1 MIKDIAAVP
10 AWNSRGEKTV
20 KVVVKTDKGAFFAY
34 APSGK
39 SKGRWEAPV
48 LSVEQIMQETP
59 EIRKN
64 LTGLDEGDWE
74 KFDSHIE
81 QVCGRNFEKCGAN
94 FACALSMAVI
104 RAASLNRVYKILG
117 GGAAF
122 PYPIGNVVGGGAHMG
137 STAIQEFLVI
147 PVKAKTIA
155 EAVETNIAVWQE
167 VGRVLSRSR
176 HIGRNDEGAWI
187 SGTDD
192 VQTMDVVVEAAE
204 HNGARVGID
213 VAASQLFIKGKY
225 QWASLKKEFSTS
237 EQLEF
242 LKMMIEKYRL
252 VYVEDPF
259 NENDYAAFAELR
271 KSVKC
276 IICGDDLYASQALR
290 IGQGAQHGATNAA
303 IIKIDQAGTVSR
315 ALRAVDACDN
325 GQMAYVVSH
334 RSGETCDSFI
344 ADFAVG
350 TGAKFIKCGIAGG
363 ERTAKLNRLLEIWNE
378 VSETTA
384 PQMYGRI

>member
-1 MIKDIAAVP
+1 VINDISVIP
-10 AWNSRGEKTV
+10 AWNGRGEKTIKV
-20 KVVVKTDKGAFFAY
+20 KVATEKGVFSAY

-39 SKGRWEAPV
+39 SKGKWETAV
-48 LSVEQIMQETP
+48 LPADQVI
-59 EIRKN
+59 KN
-64 LTGLDEGDWE
+64 FPDIKKQLIGLDEGDWE

-81 QVCGRNFEKCGAN
+81 QVCGRNFERCGAN
-94 FACALSMAVI
+94 FSAALSMAVI
-104 RAASLNRVYKILG
+104 RAASGNRVYKLLG

-122 PYPIGNVVGGGAHMG
+122 PYPIGNVAGGGAHMG

-147 PVKAKTIA
+147 PVKAKTIT
-155 EAVETNIAVWQE
+155 EAIETNFAVWQE
-167 VGRVLSRSR
+167 AGRVLSRSR

-192 VQTMDVVVEAAE
+192 VQTLDVVTAAAE
-204 HNGARVGID
+204 AHGARVGLD
-213 VAASQLFIKGKY
+213 VAASQLFSKNKY
-225 QWASLKKEFSTS
+225 QWASLKKEFNTT
-237 EQLEF
+237 EQFEF
-242 LKMMIEKYRL
+242 LKMMIEKYKL

-259 NENDYAAFAELR
+259 NENDYAAFAELK
-271 KSVKC
+271 KSTKC

-303 IIKIDQAGTVSR
+303 VIKMDQAGTVSR
-315 ALRAVDACDN
+315 AMRAIDACEN
-325 GQMAYVVSH
+325 AQMAHVVSH

-363 ERTAKLNRLLEIWNE
+363 ERTAKLNRLLEIW
-378 VSETTA
+378 SETESPA
-384 PQMYGRI
+384 MAGSKF

>member
-1 MIKDIAAVP
+1 MIKDISAVP
-10 AWNSRGEKTV
+10 AWNGRCEKTV
-20 KVVVKTDKGAFFAY
+20 KVSVKTDKGVFSSY

-39 SKGRWEAPV
+39 SKGRWEAPA
-48 LSVEQIMQETP
+48 LSAEQALQALP
-59 EIRKN
+59 EINKQ

-122 PYPIGNVVGGGAHMG
+122 PYPIGNVAGGGAHMG

-155 EAVETNIAVWQE
+155 EAIETNIAVWQE
-167 VGRVLSRSR
+167 AGRVFNRAR
-176 HIGRNDEGAWI
+176 HTGRNDEGAWI

-192 VQTMDVVVEAAE
+192 VQTLDVVAAAAE
-204 HNGARVGID
+204 SHGARVGLD

-225 QWASLKKEFSTS
+225 NWASLKKEFNTG

-259 NENDYAAFAELR
+259 NENDYAAFAELK
-271 KSVKC
+271 KSTKC

-290 IGQGAQHGATNAA
+290 IGQGGQHGATNAA
-303 IIKIDQAGTVSR
+303 IIKMDQAGTVSR

-325 GQMAYVVSH
+325 AQMAYVVSH

-350 TGAKFIKCGIAGG
+350 TGAKFIKCGISGG

-378 VSETTA
+378 SESA
-384 PQMYGRI
+384 QMAGSKF